1 MKKYLDYLK
10 ILFRVTSYVDQ
21 MSAWYDVKT
30 KQEVIN
36 IKVFEKLEVLWCL
49 NVRYYDN
56 HWLCRKC
63 KLILPFIQKS
73 VGTWGLTGLDRLLC
87 FMIVQELQNFLVGL
101 QRLVLRDKTW
111 MDLLA
116 GLNRT
121 LAPIEGIICKWKIWT
136 WRFHIFVR
144 FVMAHLHY
152 RRRTWIRI
160 PTQFPILKKAGSRD
174 PNLSL
179 CYVNML
185 CTVQCSHRVWN
196 LNPGHYPSTSPAI

>member
-1 MKKYLDYLK
+1 
-10 ILFRVTSYVDQ
+10 

-36 IKVFEKLEVLWCL
+36 IKVFEKLEVHRCL
-49 NVRYYDN
+49 IVCYYNN
-56 HWLCRKC
+56 HILCRESV
-63 KLILPFIQKS
+63 LILPFIQKS

-121 LAPIEGIICKWKIWT
+121 LAPIEGIICK
-136 WRFHIFVR
+136 
-144 FVMAHLHY
+144 
-152 RRRTWIRI
+152 
-160 PTQFPILKKAGSRD
+160 
-174 PNLSL
+174 
-179 CYVNML
+179 
-185 CTVQCSHRVWN
+185 
-196 LNPGHYPSTSPAI
+196 